1 MTQNKLRR
9 RKTMNNEKR
18 NLILMLIVGVGI
30 GVLGGFVL
38 GMFYQQ
44 LMFIAGAVEF
54 AEGLEGTNI
63 EINVDLNETQIVE
76 GFTKFINESLIDKEF
91 KNDSR

>member
-1 MTQNKLRR
+1 M
-9 RKTMNNEKR
+9 KR
-18 NLILMLIVGVGI
+18 ESKKNLSYILVIALVGTLAGT
-30 GVLGGFVL
+30 LL
-38 GMFYQQ
+38 GMQIQQ
-44 LMFIAGAVEF
+44 MIFIAGMVEI